1 MYQKLAINDIKIES
15 DIMKRSFKKFFA
27 LHSFPIKHD
36 SGKHFW
42 EKIKKSLKQSSMFFR
57 SKLNYDT

>member
-1 MYQKLAINDIKIES
+1 MYQQLAINDIKIES
-15 DIMKRSFKKFFA
+15 DILKRSFKKLFA

-42 EKIKKSLKQSSMFFR
+42 EKIKKSLKQSSMFF
-57 SKLNYDT
+57 